1 MSSSVALST
10 GIRTALYSIGDI
22 TAQQAI
28 SNKRLATG
36 KKINDVL
43 DGPINYFLA
52 RGFDKNKGDLSNLLD
67 SQNIGQSTVQKT
79 IKTIESI
86 SKLFESVQALAR
98 QARQSADDAV
108 GGVRQTLGGQIADTL
123 NQITELTRDA
133 GFNGKNLIGRTP
145 DNLQIDWNAE
155 TGVNLTKITLTGVD
169 LRPNGAA
176 LALGLTAAVTGFTV
190 VPGVAPIPDNI
201 TFPAPPAAH
210 PWLNTVAGNALIDT
224 FVTNTQT
231 ALNRLQSQAS
241 TFSVG
246 LSVLQ
251 IRIDYSKFQQKTLS
265 QTSDELTIADVNEEG
280 ATLAALQTRQQLSV
294 QALSLANQANQAI
307 LRLF

>member
-1 MSSSVALST
+1 MSSSVALSI
-10 GIRTALYSIGDI
+10 GMRNALYSMADI
-22 TAQQAI
+22 TGQQAI
-28 SNKRLATG
+28 ANKRLATG
-36 KKINDVL
+36 KKVNEVL

-52 RGFDKNKGDLSNLLD
+52 RGFDKNKSDLSNLLD
-67 SQNIGQSTVQKT
+67 SQNIAQSTVSKT
-79 IKTIESI
+79 VKTIESI
-86 SKLFESVQALAR
+86 QKLFESVQALAR

-108 GGVRQTLGGQIADTL
+108 GGSRQILGGQIADTL

-145 DNLQIDWNAE
+145 DNLQIDWNVE
-155 TGVNLTKITLTGVD
+155 TGVNLTKLTLTGVD
-169 LRPNGAA
+169 LRPNSAT
-176 LALGLTAAVTGFTV
+176 LALGLTAAVTGFSVTA
-190 VPGVAPIPDNI
+190 GVAPIPDI
-201 TFPAPPAAH
+201 VTFPASPAAN

-224 FVTNTQT
+224 FITNTQT
-231 ALNRLQSQAS
+231 ALNRLESQAS

-251 IRIDYSKFQQKTLS
+251 VRVDYSKFQQRTLA
-265 QTSDELTIADVNEEG
+265 QTSDSLTIADVNEEG
-280 ATLAALQTRQQLSV
+280 AALAALQTRQQLSV